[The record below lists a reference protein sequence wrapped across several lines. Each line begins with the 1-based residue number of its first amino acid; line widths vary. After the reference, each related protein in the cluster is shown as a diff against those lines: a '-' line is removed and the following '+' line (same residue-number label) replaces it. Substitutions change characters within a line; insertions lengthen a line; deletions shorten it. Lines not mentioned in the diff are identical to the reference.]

1 MTVLPLPDELLLLAY
16 DDAAGKPLISTTAL
30 DLALAGAVLVELT
43 LAGRIAVEGR
53 KVRVVDPTPV
63 DDPVAEAA
71 FDRIRA
77 AGKPRD
83 PKNWL
88 SPLSKGLREKI
99 LDRLVETGVVERE
112 ESRVLG
118 LFRSVRYPALNPAP
132 ETAAHGRL
140 DAAIRHGEEP
150 PDPAGRH
157 TAALASL
164 VHAVDLGPKL
174 FPDLPAKVVKARLTE
189 ISEGDWAGKAV
200 KDAILA
206 IQVALTTATTA
217 AVTATVTTT

>member
-16 DDAAGKPLISTTAL
+16 DDAAGKPLVSTTTL
-30 DLALAGAVLVELT
+30 DLGLAGAVLVELT
-43 LAGRIAVEGR
+43 LAGRIAVEDK
-53 KVRVVDPTPV
+53 KVRVLDPSPV

-77 AGKPRD
+77 ASKPRD
-83 PKNWL
+83 PKSWL
-88 SPLSKGLREKI
+88 APLAKGLRERI

-118 LFRSVRYPALNPAP
+118 LFRAVRYPALNPAP

-140 DAAIRHGEEP
+140 DAAVRHN
-150 PDPAGRH
+150 DLSGRH

-164 VHAVDLGPKL
+164 VHAVELGPKL
-174 FPDLPAKVVKARLTE
+174 FPDLPAKEVKARLTA
-189 ISEGDWAGKAV
+189 ISEGDWAAKAV
-200 KDAILA
+200 KDAIAA
-206 IQVALTTATTA
+206 IQVALMAATTA
-217 AVTATVTTT
+217 AVTTTVITN